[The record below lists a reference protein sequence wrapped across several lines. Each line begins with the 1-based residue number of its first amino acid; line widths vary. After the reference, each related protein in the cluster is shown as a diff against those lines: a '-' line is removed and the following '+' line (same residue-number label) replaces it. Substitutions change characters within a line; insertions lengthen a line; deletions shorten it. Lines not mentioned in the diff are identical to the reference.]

1 MNVVYSSSDEYAR
14 HAGVSITSL
23 FEENKSVETLNVFVI
38 EYSISVKNK
47 ERLNCIACQYG
58 RNIEY
63 ISFERFSHLIKTD
76 GSYNIS
82 LNSYARL
89 LLADILP
96 ETVDRILWLDCDT
109 VVTDSLQE
117 LWNMDLR
124 GKSIAA
130 VQDCGGFWQEIDIEG
145 YYRYFCAG
153 VFMADLDRWRQIGAT
168 NRCLDYIKSKDGH
181 LDHVDQTV
189 LNGVFYDDCV
199 IIHPKYDVLTPTYVM
214 PYKNLIAYFKLEH
227 GYYSKQEIL
236 ESIKNPAI
244 IHFTSSNSGRP
255 WEKRTKHPKAK
266 IYQKYWKQSAWKDE
280 PGGVFRSQMDFSFR
294 RTYWMYEH
302 LPLCLIRCYVR
313 LRSLLR

>member
-14 HAGVSITSL
+14 HAGVSFASL

-58 RNIEY
+58 RYIEY

-96 ETVDRILWLDCDT
+96 ETVGRILWLDCDT

-130 VQDCGGFWQEIDIEG
+130 VQDCG
-145 YYRYFCAG
+145 A
-153 VFMADLDRWRQIGAT
+153 
-168 NRCLDYIKSKDGH
+168 
-181 LDHVDQTV
+181 
-189 LNGVFYDDCV
+189 FYDDCV
-199 IIHPKYDVLTPTYVM
+199 IIHPRYDVLTPAYVM
-214 PYKNLIAYFKLEH
+214 P
-227 GYYSKQEIL
+227 
-236 ESIKNPAI
+236 
-244 IHFTSSNSGRP
+244 
-255 WEKRTKHPKAK
+255 
-266 IYQKYWKQSAWKDE
+266 
-280 PGGVFRSQMDFSFR
+280 
-294 RTYWMYEH
+294 
-302 LPLCLIRCYVR
+302 
-313 LRSLLR
+313 